1 MSKQYFGFIFVFCI
15 VMEYR
20 CGLCNHRLNDFKWK
34 GKKNDVI
41 LNFDIVLAN
50 FDIWSMH
57 SVEHR
62 INSFGIANLLHK
74 DLTLK
79 EFDNP
84 HEQKCIPIQKE
95 RKCKPFGHSYK

>member
-1 MSKQYFGFIFVFCI
+1 
-15 VMEYR
+15 
-20 CGLCNHRLNDFKWK
+20 
-34 GKKNDVI
+34 
-41 LNFDIVLAN
+41 
-50 FDIWSMH
+50 MH